1 MNNFPITNDL
11 YIFSILFGV
20 LAIVFYLSKLK
31 TFQAFFTIFPPLLL
45 AYLIPS
51 LLNTFKIINSET
63 SNLYSFSKTYLLPAS
78 LFLFTI
84 GIDFKFL
91 ISLGKKAV
99 LMFFIGTFSIIIG
112 APLSFFMISL
122 FDESLLIPT
131 GNHQTIKGIA
141 TIVGSWIGG
150 GSNQTAVLE
159 ITNFNEKLYG
169 NYILVDVF
177 CANIYLAFLL
187 FLISKRNKIDNYL
200 KADYSL
206 LEKTLK
212 TIKEQ
217 KFNIKIS
224 TSDLLILFGSTF
236 FIVGISHFLAEKL
249 NLFIN
254 EFYSS
259 KSPDSILNI
268 LNNPFFLM
276 ITFIT
281 LSAIC
286 LSFTKMNKFEN
297 KGASTY
303 GSFLLYFM
311 ITTIGMQVDF
321 YKISDIFSLISIG
334 FVLLFF
340 HFLVMFSFAK
350 LLKIPFFYVAVGSQA
365 NIGGIASAPLIASI
379 FHPKLS
385 SVGCCISNFRLCCW
399 NSRSFN
405 FFVLNEIYLLIYFV

>member
-1 MNNFPITNDL
+1 MNFPISNDL
-11 YIFSILFGV
+11 YIFSVLFGV
-20 LAIVFYLSKLK
+20 LAFVFYLSKLK
-31 TFQAFFTIFPPLLL
+31 IIQPLFTIFSPLLL

-63 SNLYSFSKTYLLPAS
+63 SNLYPFSKTYLLPAS

-99 LMFFIGTFSIIIG
+99 LVFFIGTFSIIIG
-112 APLSFFMISL
+112 APISFYLVSL
-122 FDESLLIPT
+122 VDESLLIPT
-131 GNHQTIKGIA
+131 GNNQTIKGIA

-169 NYILVDVF
+169 NFILVDIF

-187 FLISKRNKIDNYL
+187 FLISKRNLIDKYL
-200 KADYSL
+200 KADYSSM
-206 LEKTLK
+206 EKTLK
-212 TIKEQ
+212 TLKEQ
-217 KFNIKIS
+217 KSQINIS
-224 TSDLLILFGSTF
+224 SSDLLILFGSTF
-236 FIVGISHFLAEKL
+236 FIVGISHFFADKL
-249 NLFIN
+249 NIIISNLSHSN
-254 EFYSS
+254 
-259 KSPDSILNI
+259 SPDSILNV

-276 ITFIT
+276 ITFVT
-281 LSAIC
+281 LFAIC
-286 LSFTKMNKFEN
+286 LSFTKMNKLEQ

-321 YKISDIFSLISIG
+321 NKISGIISLISIG
-334 FVLLFF
+334 FILILF
-340 HFLVMFSFAK
+340 HFLVMFAFAK
-350 LLKIPFFYVAVGSQA
+350 IFKIPFFYVAVGSQA

-379 FHPKLS
+379 FNPKLS
-385 SVGCCISNFRLCCW
+385 SVGVVLAILGYAIGTHGALISLFLM
-399 NSRSFN
+399 
-405 FFVLNEIYLLIYFV
+405 EYI